1 MRQSVITAMKKRYV
15 YALLFGL
22 TGLFVAGIVS
32 IFGFAALAGILWL
45 YVFGDNPWPAYIEPI
60 LAAFFVGTVLFGWL
74 VFIVLGFFIGM
85 RLEKDPALNRTH
97 ILISAGL
104 TLALILLMVFHQWSV
119 GNLGPK
125 SNSVQC
131 SDFCSLHGYAG
142 SGMPPAISGDRTCSC
157 YDSSGHEA
165 LRIPL
170 DHLDPD
176 FGQ

>member
-1 MRQSVITAMKKRYV
+1 MKKRYL

-22 TGLFVAGIVS
+22 PGLFIAGIVS
-32 IFGFAALAGILWL
+32 IFGFAALTGILWL

-60 LAAFFVGTVLFGWL
+60 LAMLFVMTVLVLWMI
-74 VFIVLGFFIGM
+74 FIALGFFIGM
-85 RLEKDPALNRTH
+85 RLEKDPAPNRTH

-104 TLALILLMVFHQWSV
+104 TLALILFLVFQQWSV
-119 GNLGPK
+119 GNLGPR
-125 SNSVQC
+125 SDTAQC

-142 SGMPPAISGDRTCSC
+142 SGMPSARSGDRTCSC
-157 YDSSGHEA
+157 YDDSGNEV

>member
-1 MRQSVITAMKKRYV
+1 MKKRYL

-22 TGLFVAGIVS
+22 PGIFIAGLAG
-32 IFGFAALAGILWL
+32 IFGFAALTGLLWL
-45 YVFGDNPWPAYIEPI
+45 YVFGDNPWPAYIEPV
-60 LAAFFVGTVLFGWL
+60 LASLFVLTVLVLWL
-74 VFIVLGFFIGM
+74 VFIFLGFFIGR

-97 ILISAGL
+97 IAISAGL
-104 TLALILLMVFHQWSV
+104 TLACVLFLVLQQWSV

-125 SNSVQC
+125 TDPALC
-131 SDFCSLHGYAG
+131 SDFCSMHGYSG

-157 YDSSGHEA
+157 YDQSGNEV

-176 FGQ
+176 FGK

>member
-1 MRQSVITAMKKRYV
+1 MKKRYL

-22 TGLFVAGIVS
+22 PGLFIAGLAGV
-32 IFGFAALAGILWL
+32 FGFAALAGLLWL
-45 YVFGDNPWPAYIEPI
+45 YVFGDDPWPAYIEPV
-60 LAAFFVGTVLFGWL
+60 LAALFFLTVLVLWL
-74 VFIVLGFFIGM
+74 VFIVLGFFVGR

-104 TLALILLMVFHQWSV
+104 TLVFILFLVFQQLSV

-125 SNSVQC
+125 SDSVLC
-131 SDFCSLHGYAG
+131 SDFCSMHGYTG

-157 YDSSGHEA
+157 YDGSGNEV
-165 LRIPL
+165 LQIPL
-170 DHLDPD
+170 DHLDPE